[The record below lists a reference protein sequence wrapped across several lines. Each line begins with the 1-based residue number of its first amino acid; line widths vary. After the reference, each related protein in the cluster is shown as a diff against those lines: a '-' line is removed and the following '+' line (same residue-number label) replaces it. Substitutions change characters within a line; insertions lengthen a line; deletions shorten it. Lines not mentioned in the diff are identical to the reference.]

1 MSAIAVSIGVVVQHV
16 HYSYDVMA
24 APIFA
29 YIAYRLITKFSKHYY
44 KEITEEL

>member
-1 MSAIAVSIGVVVQHV
+1 LQHV
-16 HYSYDVMA
+16 HYSYDVVA

-44 KEITEEL
+44 DSNSEALV